1 MPPAPRS
8 VNDQLGVALGD
19 GTVLDRLGSAL
30 KTLRRRRDLD
40 VDALLRLRADVDTV
54 AAALREVADRIDEA
68 EAAEASRQPF
78 GDAWWNRTSRELRD
92 VSGSRFRALWTAR
105 WVEALS
111 GARYDRAD
119 QLADLARENPDE
131 QRVRGSM
138 REISSAFVTH
148 RRAAALPALVRLAD
162 RKGPVPAASA
172 VPLLVLLSR
181 LHLRVTGDT
190 AAALFAARQADARGG
205 EADLAVLPD
214 AVPLALAALAEA
226 HLERGELD
234 AATEVLDRTRSLPAT
249 IADPLIV
256 GGVLAQRRGNWRLAD
271 ALYDEAVEREGE
283 RATQPRLLRPAPPN
297 LLWRMARHL
306 RRGDTGSAPE
316 LLDRALTLIDQALDE
331 GVVGAGEYPERQA
344 YVEKAR
350 ILDRLGRPAEAG
362 AALADAA
369 TRYAL
374 ADEMPRAIEVFE
386 RACTLAPESAA
397 IRRDYADAL
406 RAAAED
412 DDTVVDVDVVRRA
425 SELVREGVALQQP
438 GEGQSWVFAS
448 EAMLAFTLNDVGADP
463 ALLLER
469 SLLLSESAPVYA
481 ALAAVLRLSGYPTE
495 AEGPARRCV
504 ELSPLDGFATD
515 ALAAVLADRGEYEQ
529 ALALLTSFLGL
540 RSGSSLPLRAGAI
553 HLCSGD
559 PRAAIEAVAD
569 EEPSDT
575 VLLIRGAAHELA
587 GEQDV
592 AIEEYELVR
601 AGEGSLRDRAWAA
614 YRTGSPDDAVD
625 LLTEL
630 AAEQPRDRSFTLDF
644 GVMLIAQGNV
654 EQGDAAIRDAIE
666 RCTVVGE
673 LVFLAEIDLR
683 ALRRDGADGPLSAVL
698 DGIADHVERRCA
710 TLRAATRPS
719 GSAAVRAARARAAL
733 GDGDLD
739 EALDRYRE
747 LLVNDEIAE
756 AESGLARAAEA
767 LMKRGDSLLAEDRD
781 AARAVWG
788 RALIHASPPLTDA
801 APVLGHLRARIAL
814 VNLEAGE
821 RVELDALV
829 RAVGDTGG
837 DAAAV
842 VARDVPSV
850 WHLHDALGRMTAG
863 QPSAEIRARLDEV
876 RDRIPLG
883 PAYRLAQKEVPEAA
897 VLPLVTPLEMRLPP
911 DLEHLIGA
919 QEFRYRIPELRRRLA
934 AQTGVRIPG
943 VRVVAHPAGTERGD
957 DVTFRV
963 YDQVV
968 HRLSG
973 PDRPDDAAGLLE
985 AFERV
990 VRTKLYRTLV
1000 PADVPLWLDGWDD
1013 DAIRPV
1019 DGGLVDAASRLR
1031 LVRVLRM
1038 LLREEVPIT
1047 DRSAIVAGFQ
1057 AAEDLGSAGPW
1068 RTLEIVRGR
1077 LPADAL
1083 RGGRTSLAAMPED
1096 LERRICSG
1104 LDADRSSWA
1113 MEATAAAELL
1123 ADLREW
1129 QTTLADDVAVTVQDP
1144 DVRPFVWRLLA
1155 SAALPGPVLTGE
1167 EVR

>member
-1 MPPAPRS
+1 
-8 VNDQLGVALGD
+8 
-19 GTVLDRLGSAL
+19 
-30 KTLRRRRDLD
+30 
-40 VDALLRLRADVDTV
+40 
-54 AAALREVADRIDEA
+54 
-68 EAAEASRQPF
+68 
-78 GDAWWNRTSRELRD
+78 
-92 VSGSRFRALWTAR
+92 
-105 WVEALS
+105 
-111 GARYDRAD
+111 
-119 QLADLARENPDE
+119 
-131 QRVRGSM
+131 
-138 REISSAFVTH
+138 
-148 RRAAALPALVRLAD
+148 
-162 RKGPVPAASA
+162 
-172 VPLLVLLSR
+172 
-181 LHLRVTGDT
+181 
-190 AAALFAARQADARGG
+190 
-205 EADLAVLPD
+205 
-214 AVPLALAALAEA
+214 
-226 HLERGELD
+226 
-234 AATEVLDRTRSLPAT
+234 
-249 IADPLIV
+249 
-256 GGVLAQRRGNWRLAD
+256 
-271 ALYDEAVEREGE
+271 
-283 RATQPRLLRPAPPN
+283 
-297 LLWRMARHL
+297 
-306 RRGDTGSAPE
+306 
-316 LLDRALTLIDQALDE
+316 
-331 GVVGAGEYPERQA
+331 VVGAGEYPERRA
-344 YVEKAR
+344 YVDKAH
-350 ILDRLGRPAEAG
+350 ILDRLQRPLD
-362 AALADAA
+362 AAAARADAA

-374 ADEMPRAIEVFE
+374 SDEMPRAVELFE
-386 RACTLAPESAA
+386 RACTLAPESAS
-397 IRRDYADAL
+397 IRWDYADAL
-406 RAAAED
+406 RAVAED
-412 DDTVVDVDVVRRA
+412 DDTVVDVDSARRA
-425 SELVREGVALQQP
+425 YELVREGIALQPP
-438 GEGQSWVFAS
+438 GETYSWVAAT
-448 EAMLAFTLNDVGADP
+448 EAMLAFTLDDGRADP

-469 SLLLSESAPVYA
+469 SLLLGESAPVYA

-504 ELSPLDGFATD
+504 ELSPLDAFATD

-529 ALALLTSFLGL
+529 ALAVLTSFAGL
-540 RSGSSLPLRAGAI
+540 RSGSPLPLRAGAI
-553 HLCSGD
+553 HLCRGD

-575 VLLIRGAAHELA
+575 VLLIRGAANELA

-592 AIEEYELVR
+592 ALEEYELVR

-630 AAEQPRDRSFTLDF
+630 AAEQPRDRSFTLDL

-654 EQGDAAIRDAIE
+654 EQGDAALRDAIE

-673 LVFLAEIDLR
+673 LAFLAEVDLR
-683 ALRRDGADGPLSAVL
+683 ALRRDDADGPLSAVL
-698 DGIADHVERRCA
+698 DGIADHVQRRCA

-719 GSAAVRAARARAAL
+719 DSTAVRAARARVAL

-747 LLVNDEIAE
+747 LLVEDEIAE
-756 AESGLARAAEA
+756 AESGLARAAAA

-781 AARAVWG
+781 AARVAWG
-788 RALIHASPPLTDA
+788 RALIHASPPLTDT

-814 VNLEAGE
+814 VNLEVGE
-821 RVELDALV
+821 RVELDALE

-850 WHLHDALGRMTAG
+850 WRLRDAVARMAAG
-863 QPSAEIRARLDEV
+863 QPSAEIRARLAEV
-876 RDRIPLG
+876 LDRIPLA

-897 VLPLVTPLEMRLPP
+897 VLPLITPLELRLPP
-911 DLEHLIGA
+911 ELQHLIGA
-919 QEFRYRIPELRRRLA
+919 QEFDIPELRRRLA

-990 VRTKLYRTLV
+990 VRTRLYRTLV

-1019 DGGLVDAASRLR
+1019 DGGLLDAASRLR
-1031 LVRVLRM
+1031 MVRVLRM

-1047 DRSAIVAGFQ
+1047 DRSAIVAGFRT
-1057 AAEDLGSAGPW
+1057 AEDLGSAGPW

-1077 LPADAL
+1077 LPVDAL
-1083 RGGRTSLAAMPED
+1083 RGGRTNLAAMPED
-1096 LERRICSG
+1096 LERRICSA

-1113 MEATAAAELL
+1113 MEATVATELL
-1123 ADLREW
+1123 ADLRDW
-1129 QTTLADDVAVTVQDP
+1129 RTTVPDDVAVTVQDP

-1155 SAALPGPVLTGE
+1155 SAALRGPVLTGE